1 MCEKG
6 DAGDKTVTEAPVD
19 KALLE
24 QLICS
29 PCISVCVVDEPTG
42 FCKGC
47 WRTVDEIAQWPR
59 MMRHQRLEI
68 LGRLAERRGATSL
81 TDRGRGPMLAA
92 D

>member
-1 MCEKG
+1 MT
-6 DAGDKTVTEAPVD
+6 DSPVD
-19 KALLE
+19 KTLLE

-59 MMRHQRLEI
+59 MMRHQRLET
-68 LGRLAERRGATSL
+68 LGRLA
-81 TDRGRGPMLAA
+81 
-92 D
+92 

>member
-6 DAGDKTVTEAPVD
+6 GAGDKTVTEAPVD

-42 FCKGC
+42 FCQGC

-59 MMRHQRLEI
+59 LMRHQRLEI
-68 LGRLAERRGATSL
+68 LARLAERRGATSL

>member
-1 MCEKG
+1 M
-6 DAGDKTVTEAPVD
+6 TEAPVD

-29 PCISVCVVDEPTG
+29 PCISVCVLDEPTG

-59 MMRHQRLEI
+59 LMRSQRLEI
-68 LGRLAERRGATSL
+68 LARLAERRGATSL
-81 TDRGRGPMLAA
+81 TDRGQGPMLAA

>member
-1 MCEKG
+1 MPQ
-6 DAGDKTVTEAPVD
+6 APID

-29 PCISVCVVDEPTG
+29 PCINVCVVDEPTG

-47 WRTVDEIAQWPR
+47 WRTVDEIAQWSR
-59 MMRHQRLEI
+59 LMRPQRLEI
-68 LGRLAERRGATSL
+68 LGRLAERRGAASL

>member
-1 MCEKG
+1 M
-6 DAGDKTVTEAPVD
+6 AEAPVD

-29 PCISVCVVDEPTG
+29 PCISVCVMDAPTG

-47 WRTVDEIAQWPR
+47 WRTLDEIAQWPR
-59 MMRHQRLEI
+59 LMRPQRLEI
-68 LGRLAERRGATSL
+68 LGRLADRRGAKSL
-81 TDRGRGPMLAA
+81 TDRGRGPMPAA

>member
-1 MCEKG
+1 MCEKEG
-6 DAGDKTVTEAPVD
+6 AGDNVLPQAPID

-29 PCISVCVVDEPTG
+29 PCINVCVVDEPTG

-47 WRTVDEIAQWPR
+47 WRTIDEIAQWSR
-59 MMRHQRLEI
+59 LMRPQRLEI

>member
-1 MCEKG
+1 MP
-6 DAGDKTVTEAPVD
+6 EAPID

-29 PCISVCVVDEPTG
+29 PCISVCVLDEPTG

-59 MMRHQRLEI
+59 LIRPQRLEI
-68 LGRLAERRGATSL
+68 LQRLAERRGAASL